1 MLKLP
6 NDVAEITA
14 DAPSRIQPDLL
25 KKPFCRP
32 KEVPDDY
39 NPFRSVLG
47 DRAEDAKESNSEL
60 EIANDAGEGNATE
73 DSGSRDNKNNY
84 LKRMILN
91 LLVII
96 LPIAP
101 NSY

>member
-91 LLVII
+91 LLVTI